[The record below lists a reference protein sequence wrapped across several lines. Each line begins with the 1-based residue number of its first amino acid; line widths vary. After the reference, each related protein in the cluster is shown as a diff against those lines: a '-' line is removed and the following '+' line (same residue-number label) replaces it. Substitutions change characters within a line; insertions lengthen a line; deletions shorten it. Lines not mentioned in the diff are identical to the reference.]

1 MCDIRKGITMSNQK
15 TSKTQEKRVNAAQSL
30 KTKIFLLVF
39 FAIVLAIGLCLW
51 MIIPKSKS
59 NLETVIE
66 NYMKDITIVE
76 GENLDRELASKGAD
90 TVLSVEELQEDLGN
104 ITISGMPSSYAYI
117 FSGTDGTMLY
127 HPTADKIGLPV
138 ENAAAN
144 QLLAEIG
151 EGKKPA
157 PSVIEYEFKGKQ
169 KYAAYYIGADDAFVL
184 IITADGDEV
193 FSSLNETT
201 RYSLVGAIVLILFC
215 SVFTFFMT
223 SLMFRPIAGIT
234 RVVNKIAN
242 MDFRENDDQKRMLK
256 QKDETGVMG
265 QAVNTLRLEL
275 IDIAKQIKGKSQ
287 ELYESSEALSTGT
300 SETVTA
306 VEQVENAITEIAKG
320 ATSQAQE
327 TQSASE
333 NVVLMGN
340 MIEEANTEVENLRTN
355 ARAMRDAGNSAVTI
369 LEELGQIN
377 QQTKN
382 AMEVIYKQTNVTNE
396 SAQKIKEAT
405 EIITDI
411 AEETNL
417 LSLNA
422 SIEAARAGE
431 QGRGFAVVAAQ
442 IQKLAEQSN
451 ESARQIEAIINTLIE
466 ESEKS
471 VETMK
476 SVKEVIDKQDAN
488 VVSTQNAFNEV
499 KTGIDRSV
507 EGIRE
512 IAKRT
517 SKLDEARIKVV
528 DVVQNLTAIAEE
540 NAASTEETSASAE
553 EVNAI
558 ISNIAANANNLH
570 EIAFSLEDSVK
581 MFIIE

>member
-1 MCDIRKGITMSNQK
+1 MNNQEIN
-15 TSKTQEKRVNAAQSL
+15 KTQGKKANTMHSL
-30 KTKIFLLVF
+30 KMKIFLLVF
-39 FAIVLAIGLCLW
+39 IAIIFAIGLCLL
-51 MIIPKSKS
+51 MIVPKSKS

-66 NYMKDITIVE
+66 NYMKDITVVE
-76 GENLDRELASKGAD
+76 GENLDRELASEGAD
-90 TVLSVEELQEDLGN
+90 TVLSAEALQDDLKG
-104 ITISGMPSSYAYI
+104 ISISGMPSSYAYI

-138 ENAAAN
+138 ENVAAK
-144 QLLAEIG
+144 QLLTEIG
-151 EGKKPA
+151 EGKKPE

-169 KYAAYYIGADDAFVL
+169 KYAAYYIGNEAAFVL

-193 FSSLNETT
+193 FASLNETT
-201 RYSLVGAIVLILFC
+201 NYSLIGALVLILVC
-215 SVFTFFMT
+215 SVFTFFIT
-223 SLMFRPIAGIT
+223 SLMFRPIGVIT
-234 RVVNKIAN
+234 RVINKISD
-242 MDFRENDDQKRMLK
+242 MDFRENDDQKHMLK
-256 QKDETGVMG
+256 QKDETGIMG
-265 QAVNTLRLEL
+265 HAVNTLRLEL

-369 LEELGQIN
+369 LKELGQIN
-377 QQTKN
+377 QQTKA

-471 VETMK
+471 VDTMK
-476 SVKEVIDKQDAN
+476 NVKEVIDKQDVN
-488 VVSTQNAFNEV
+488 VTNTQDAFNKV
-499 KTGIDRSV
+499 KDGIDRSV

-517 SKLDEARIKVV
+517 AGLDEARIKVV
-528 DVVQNLTAIAEE
+528 DIVQNLTAIAEE

-553 EVNAI
+553 EVNAV

-570 EIAFSLEDSVK
+570 EIAVSLEDCVK
-581 MFIIE
+581 MFIFE

>member
-1 MCDIRKGITMSNQK
+1 MCDIRKGKAMSNQK

-90 TVLSVEELQEDLGN
+90 TVLSVEELQEDLGS

-184 IITADGDEV
+184 IITADGEEV

-215 SVFTFFMT
+215 SAFTFFMA

-234 RVVNKIAN
+234 RVINKIAD

-320 ATSQAQE
+320 ATPQAQE

-431 QGRGFAVVAAQ
+431 VGKGFAVVAEEVR
-442 IQKLAEQSN
+442 KLAE
-451 ESARQIEAIINTLIE
+451 ESAR
-466 ESEKS
+466 
-471 VETMK
+471 
-476 SVKEVIDKQDAN
+476 
-488 VVSTQNAFNEV
+488 VVSEIEKVIGNIEVMGSNVLDKVSNVDKATNIGIEIVGKVNNTFDELGNAFNNISRNINKGLVSIETTNEV
-499 KTGIDRSV
+499 FEKI
-507 EGIRE
+507 
-512 IAKRT
+512 
-517 SKLDEARIKVV
+517 IKETRNVA
-528 DVVQNLTAIAEE
+528 DISQEHS
-540 NAASTEETSASAE
+540 ASTEEILSITKDQNNKINNVLVAMQEIQELSSE
-553 EVNAI
+553 LREI
-558 ISNIAANANNLH
+558 INN
-570 EIAFSLEDSVK
+570 
-581 MFIIE
+581 

>member
-1 MCDIRKGITMSNQK
+1 MNNQEIN
-15 TSKTQEKRVNAAQSL
+15 KTQGKKANTMHSL
-30 KTKIFLLVF
+30 KMKIFLLVF
-39 FAIVLAIGLCLW
+39 IAIIFAIVLCLL
-51 MIIPKSKS
+51 MIVPKSKS

-66 NYMKDITIVE
+66 NYMKDITVVE
-76 GENLDRELASKGAD
+76 GENLDRELAREGAD
-90 TVLSVEELQEDLGN
+90 TVLSAEALQDDLEG
-104 ITISGMPSSYAYI
+104 ISISGMPSSYAYI

-138 ENAAAN
+138 ENVAAK
-144 QLLAEIG
+144 QLLTEIG
-151 EGKKPA
+151 EGKKPE

-169 KYAAYYIGADDAFVL
+169 KYAAYYIGNEAAFV
-184 IITADGDEV
+184 I
-193 FSSLNETT
+193 
-201 RYSLVGAIVLILFC
+201 
-215 SVFTFFMT
+215 T
-223 SLMFRPIAGIT
+223 SLMFRPIGVIT
-234 RVVNKIAN
+234 RVINKISD
-242 MDFRENDDQKRMLK
+242 MDFRENDDQKHMLK
-256 QKDETGVMG
+256 QKDETGIMG
-265 QAVNTLRLEL
+265 HAVNTLRLEL

-377 QQTKN
+377 QQTKA

-471 VETMK
+471 VDTMK
-476 SVKEVIDKQDAN
+476 NVKEVIDKQDVN
-488 VVSTQNAFNEV
+488 VTNTQDAFNKV
-499 KTGIDRSV
+499 KDGIDRSV

-517 SKLDEARIKVV
+517 AGLDEARIKVV
-528 DVVQNLTAIAEE
+528 DIVQNLTAIAEE

-553 EVNAI
+553 EVNAV

-570 EIAFSLEDSVK
+570 EIAVSLEDCVK

>member
-1 MCDIRKGITMSNQK
+1 MSSQGIN
-15 TSKTQEKRVNAAQSL
+15 KTQGKRVNAMHSL
-30 KTKIFLLVF
+30 KMKIFLLVF
-39 FAIVLAIGLCLW
+39 IAIIFAIGLCLLI
-51 MIIPKSKS
+51 IIPKSKS

-66 NYMKDITIVE
+66 NYMKDITIIE
-76 GENLDRELASKGAD
+76 GKNLDRDLASEGVD
-90 TVLSVEELQEDLGN
+90 TVLSVEALQDDLKD
-104 ITISGMPSSYAYI
+104 ISISGMPSSYAYI

-138 ENAAAN
+138 ENAAAK
-144 QLLAEIG
+144 QLLTEIG
-151 EGKKPA
+151 EGKKPE
-157 PSVIEYEFKGKQ
+157 PSVIAYEFKGKQ
-169 KYAAYYIGADDAFVL
+169 KYAAYYIGKEAAFVL

-193 FSSLNETT
+193 FASLNETT
-201 RYSLVGAIVLILFC
+201 NYSLIGALILILVC
-215 SVFTFFMT
+215 SVFTFVIT
-223 SLMFRPIAGIT
+223 SLIFRPIGVIT
-234 RVVNKIAN
+234 RVINKISD
-242 MDFRENDDQKRMLK
+242 MDFKENDDQRHMLK
-256 QKDETGVMG
+256 QKDETGIMG

-287 ELYESSEALSTGT
+287 ELYESAEALSTGT

-355 ARAMRDAGNSAVTI
+355 ARAMRDAGNSAVSI

-377 QQTKN
+377 QQTKA

-451 ESARQIEAIINTLIE
+451 ESARQIETIINTLIE

-471 VETMK
+471 VDTMEN
-476 SVKEVIDKQDAN
+476 VKEVIDKQDVN
-488 VVSTQNAFNEV
+488 VTNTQDAFNKV
-499 KTGIDRSV
+499 KDGIDRSV

-517 SKLDEARIKVV
+517 AGLDEARIKVV
-528 DVVQNLTAIAEE
+528 DIVQNLTAIAEE

-553 EVNAI
+553 EVNAV

-570 EIAFSLEDSVK
+570 EIAVSLEDCVK

>member
-1 MCDIRKGITMSNQK
+1 MSNQEIN
-15 TSKTQEKRVNAAQSL
+15 KTQGKRVNTMHSL
-30 KTKIFLLVF
+30 KMKIFLLVF
-39 FAIVLAIGLCLW
+39 IAIIFAIGLCLL
-51 MIIPKSKS
+51 MIVPKSKS

-66 NYMKDITIVE
+66 NYMKDITVVE
-76 GENLDRELASKGAD
+76 GENLDRDLANEGAD
-90 TVLSVEELQEDLGN
+90 TVLSAEALQDDLKG
-104 ITISGMPSSYAYI
+104 ISISGMPSSYAYI

-127 HPTADKIGLPV
+127 HPTADKIGLQV
-138 ENAAAN
+138 ENAAAK
-144 QLLAEIG
+144 QLLTEIG
-151 EGKKPA
+151 EGKKPE

-169 KYAAYYIGADDAFVL
+169 KYAAYYIGNEAAFVL

-193 FSSLNETT
+193 FASLNETT
-201 RYSLVGAIVLILFC
+201 NYSLIGALVLILIC
-215 SVFTFFMT
+215 SVFTFVIT
-223 SLMFRPIAGIT
+223 SLMFRPIGVIT
-234 RVVNKIAN
+234 RVINKISD
-242 MDFRENDDQKRMLK
+242 MDFRENDDQKHMLK
-256 QKDETGVMG
+256 QKDETGIMG

-377 QQTKN
+377 QQTKA

-431 QGRGFAVVAAQ
+431 AGRGFAVVASQ
-442 IQKLAEQSN
+442 IQQLADQSN
-451 ESARQIEAIINTLIE
+451 ASASQIAATITALITE
-466 ESEKS
+466 FD
-471 VETMK
+471 ETMK
-476 SVKEVIDKQDAN
+476 TMEAVREVIAKQDEDVTN
-488 VVSTQNAFNEV
+488 TENAFNAV
-499 KTGIDRSV
+499 KDGISKSID
-507 EGIRE
+507 GIRA
-512 IAKRT
+512 IAAKT
-517 SKLDEARIKVV
+517 AQLDEARVKVV
-528 DVVQNLTAIAEE
+528 DVVQNLTAIAQE
-540 NAASTEETSASAE
+540 NAASTEETSATAAE
-553 EVNAI
+553 VSTIMGNMASNAEQLHK
-558 ISNIAANANNLH
+558 IAN
-570 EIAFSLEDSVK
+570 ELEESIK
-581 MFIIE
+581 QFCIEK